1 MSLRSNGTDS
11 SIGGFRCQN
20 PGAPWPAS
28 GPWVILFPDDLSN
41 QHGDT
46 MSLRTNPDRILES
59 IDRERS
65 RDEESAGRPADNRQA
80 VGRELDTTPPAAD
93 ATNPERMK
101 RIFRLVEESYKLAA
115 QGSELG
121 KLASRFRGI
130 GDLHHHHARG
140 DVSVVIQYHDS
151 GRPDDV
157 GMAPFEV
164 RPDDV
169 AEMKKETGNSR
180 ADFNAM
186 KILRTELRDG
196 VMSAYKKMEPRVRD
210 ALRERA
216 DIGHLGVTVTMD
228 LRTAQ

>member
-1 MSLRSNGTDS
+1 MS
-11 SIGGFRCQN
+11 F
-20 PGAPWPAS
+20 
-28 GPWVILFPDDLSN
+28 
-41 QHGDT
+41 
-46 MSLRTNPDRILES
+46 RTNPDRILES

-65 RDEESAGRPADNRQA
+65 RDEEIAGRPSDDRQA
-80 VGRELDTTPPAAD
+80 VGRELDTTPPPPD

-101 RIFRLVEESYKLAA
+101 RIFRLVEQSYRHAA
-115 QGSELG
+115 QGNELG
-121 KLASRFRGI
+121 KLAARFRGI

-157 GMAPFEV
+157 GMSPFEV
-164 RPDDV
+164 RPENL

-196 VMSAYKKMEPRVRD
+196 VMSAYKKMEPRLRD

-216 DIGHLGVTVTMD
+216 DIGHISVNVTMD
-228 LRTAQ
+228 LRTAR

>member
-1 MSLRSNGTDS
+1 MS
-11 SIGGFRCQN
+11 F
-20 PGAPWPAS
+20 
-28 GPWVILFPDDLSN
+28 
-41 QHGDT
+41 
-46 MSLRTNPDRILES
+46 RTNPDRILEN
-59 IDRERS
+59 IDRQRS
-65 RDEESAGRPADNRQA
+65 RDEENAGRPSDDRQA
-80 VGRELDTTPPAAD
+80 VGRELDTTPPATD

-101 RIFRLVEESYKLAA
+101 RVFRLVEQSYLQTAKND
-115 QGSELG
+115 ELG
-121 KLASRFRGI
+121 KLAARFRGV

-157 GMAPFEV
+157 GMSPFEIRAV
-164 RPDDV
+164 DI
-169 AEMKKETGNSR
+169 AEIKKNSGNSR

-216 DIGHLGVTVTMD
+216 DIGHLSVNVTMD

>member
-1 MSLRSNGTDS
+1 
-11 SIGGFRCQN
+11 
-20 PGAPWPAS
+20 
-28 GPWVILFPDDLSN
+28 
-41 QHGDT
+41 
-46 MSLRTNPDRILES
+46 MSLRTNPDRILEN
-59 IDRERS
+59 IDRQRS
-65 RDEESAGRPADNRQA
+65 RDEENAGRQPDDRQA
-80 VGRELDTTPPAAD
+80 VGRELDTTLPPPD
-93 ATNPERMK
+93 ATNPERMR
-101 RIFRLVEESYKLAA
+101 RIFRLVEESYKQAA

-121 KLASRFRGI
+121 KLAARFRGI
-130 GDLHHHHARG
+130 GDLHHHHGRG

-157 GMAPFEV
+157 GMSPFEI
-164 RPDDV
+164 RPENL
-169 AEMKKETGNSR
+169 AEMKKDTGNSR

-216 DIGHLGVTVTMD
+216 DIGHLSVNVTMD